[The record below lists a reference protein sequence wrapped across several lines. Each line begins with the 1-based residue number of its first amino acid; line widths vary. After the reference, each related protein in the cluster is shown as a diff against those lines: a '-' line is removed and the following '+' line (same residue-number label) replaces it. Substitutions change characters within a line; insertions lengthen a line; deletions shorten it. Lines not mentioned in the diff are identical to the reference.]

1 MEHVNETMSDETTTQ
16 TTPAKAAKKPR
27 RTPAQQEVLTV
38 IETLGG
44 SATED
49 QLRTA
54 GADVRAA
61 NSLVRKSV
69 LTKEDGPTFKLAAP
83 APEAT
88 GGSDAEGAIE
98 GAGDVTAEA
107 EAHVDAAPALAIKIE
122 DPTRYCL
129 CGCGTEVTHKRS
141 RFAPGHDSRLHALVR
156 KIERGEATLDVIP
169 ANQETRDYLIRAPWM
184 AAKHPGVLAQLQGQ
198 PAPAAT
204 EPASEEETVPA
215 ACDPIA
221 AEPAPEAIEAVE
233 GEAAP
238 FEPILPEA

>member
-69 LTKEDGPTFKLAAP
+69 LTKDGPTFKLAAP

-129 CGCGTEVTHKRS
+129 CGCGTEVTNKRS
-141 RFAPGHDSRLHALVR
+141 RFAPGHDSRLHAMVR